1 MFASL
6 PSSASVL
13 KACIIT
19 NTTFARVSSFGGQFL
34 SLLVKPHSVTQ
45 HGFVPRP
52 QALKNSLSSSLTRY
66 SVVLSGFRLG

>member
-1 MFASL
+1 
-6 PSSASVL
+6 
-13 KACIIT
+13 
-19 NTTFARVSSFGGQFL
+19 VSSFCGQFL

-66 SVVLSGFRLG
+66 AVVLSGFRLG